1 MDATDKYFP
10 AIESYILPATLPEMT
25 VQVLRAEGNLRVE
38 SLVFWAGYVNGST
51 AVVTQI
57 FIPKGDG
64 VFQHRLQHR
73 IDERI
78 IAAIGEL
85 LDPPQLVLLGQVH
98 THEHDAFHSPAD
110 DKFSLDTPGFLSV
123 VIPDFASGESS
134 AWQHWAFYECVASG
148 TFRELPSDE
157 IRKKFTLNGNGPCEL
172 TYVEQ

>member
-1 MDATDKYFP
+1 MDASNKYFP
-10 AIESYILPATLPEMT
+10 AIGAYILPASLPEMT
-25 VQVLRAEGNLRVE
+25 VQVLRAEGTFRVE

-57 FIPKGDG
+57 FVPKGDG

-73 IDERI
+73 IDEKI

-85 LDPPQLVLLGQVH
+85 LDPPRLVLLGQVH

-123 VIPDFASGESS
+123 VLPEFGRGESS
-134 AWQHWAFYECVASG
+134 DWQRWAFYECVASG
-148 TFRELPSDE
+148 TFRELPADE
-157 IRKKFTLNGNGPCEL
+157 IQKKFRLDGKGQCEV
-172 TYVEQ
+172 TYVE